1 MYIIICLLTKN
12 AKIYIIEKKKI
23 GKKKKKKYV
32 EKFELLFR
40 AKTRIARA
48 VYSIFS
54 FFGAISGNDRKFRAK
69 VDARICPF
77 LPEILV
83 FSGNV
88 LVPVPVWYP

>member
-1 MYIIICLLTKN
+1 MQKCILLKTKKN
-12 AKIYIIEKKKI
+12 RE
-23 GKKKKKKYV
+23 KKKKYV

-48 VYSIFS
+48 VYSIFP
-54 FFGAISGNDRKFRAK
+54 FFRAISGNDRKFRAK

-88 LVPVPVWYP
+88 LVPVPVWYPWVV